1 MKENNDITENVY
13 ETEDISYDIIDN
25 NIEQNVGIEQLI
37 TETKDRKTNKEVVK
51 IRKELLKTVN
61 SFIACFGP
69 PGSSKSTFYSNYYKI
84 IYKAKNN
91 YFEPSEEYESFTKG
105 IWIVNEADRRKI
117 PIAIKKDLLDVE
129 GFRADQIKD
138 LKPLSHRLHF

>member
-51 IRKELLKTVN
+51 IRKELLKTV
-61 SFIACFGP
+61 
-69 PGSSKSTFYSNYYKI
+69 K
-84 IYKAKNN
+84 
-91 YFEPSEEYESFTKG
+91 
-105 IWIVNEADRRKI
+105 V
-117 PIAIKKDLLDVE
+117 L
-129 GFRADQIKD
+129 
-138 LKPLSHRLHF
+138 